1 MGGVTAAPI
10 YAEVGSGPAYAA
22 AGFDQLSRAL
32 PPAAATVGPPHG
44 ILADFLGTSP
54 SSDLTRIGMD
64 AVDEELKRWIERAKA
79 GLAQLP
85 PGSPQQRDWARAVRR
100 MTLTQLRHRIN
111 RAHDELRRLPGG
123 LDERQELERAVEQM
137 DEEYRV
143 ELRETLSTH
152 QVETE
157 DRTLAEVRKTL
168 AQASRLLMPP
178 TAQARL
184 RDAIEETERALT
196 RLKEYHGRTVE

>member
-1 MGGVTAAPI
+1 
-10 YAEVGSGPAYAA
+10 
-22 AGFDQLSRAL
+22 
-32 PPAAATVGPPHG
+32 
-44 ILADFLGTSP
+44 
-54 SSDLTRIGMD
+54 MD

-85 PGSPQQRDWARAVRR
+85 PGSPQQRYWARAVRR

-123 LDERQELERAVEQM
+123 SDERQELEQAVEQM
-137 DEEYRV
+137 DEEYSV
-143 ELRETLSTH
+143 GLSETLSPH
-152 QVETE
+152 QVDAE
-157 DRTLAEVRKTL
+157 DRTLAEVRKAL
-168 AQASRLLMPP
+168 AQASRLLRHP

-196 RLKEYHGRTVE
+196 RLKEYHGRTADS